1 MYMSTIQ
8 ILCDNLVANL
18 ITIISGFCFVKLN
31 MYINKIENSFKNL
44 PNLFKSIR

>member
-31 MYINKIENSFKNL
+31 MYKQNRK
-44 PNLFKSIR
+44 